1 MPSAGCG
8 SALSRFF
15 HSDDFSPASS
25 SASATA
31 LRYAMLESE
40 APVTTSTLSV

>member
-1 MPSAGCG
+1 MSLAGCCT
-8 SALSRFF
+8 ALSRFF
-15 HSDDFSPASS
+15 HSDDFSPAES